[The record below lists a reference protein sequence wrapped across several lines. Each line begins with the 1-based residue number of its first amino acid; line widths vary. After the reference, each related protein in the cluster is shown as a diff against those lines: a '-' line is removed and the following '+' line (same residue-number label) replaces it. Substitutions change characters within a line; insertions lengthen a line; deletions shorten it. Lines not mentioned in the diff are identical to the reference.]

1 MSVYQEYNPSPGAFP
16 CARLLLVIPK
26 ESVHSVSDGHS
37 YGAIGQKS
45 PRSLQK
51 QLVPTLVLD
60 PLVLSLEGTYV
71 MIAFCSS

>member
-45 PRSLQK
+45 PRSL
-51 QLVPTLVLD
+51 PTLVLD